1 MRQRVRLYL
10 VGGTA
15 LVRTKHDHVGGS
27 VGELL
32 GVKLLVLLEK
42 LEVGTTADQGV
53 YWKLTSASPN

>member
-1 MRQRVRLYL
+1 MPYL

-15 LVRTKHDHVGGS
+15 LVGAKHYHVGGS

-32 GVKLLVLLEK
+32 GMKLLVLLEK

-53 YWKLTSASPN
+53 